1 MSSPYRLLAVALF
14 VLPFAVLAQMSGV
27 YTVDPAGGGSY
38 TTISAAM
45 WDLTNLGVS
54 GPVTVRIMPGAYPEK
69 VLVLPIPG
77 SSAARP
83 VWFESTT
90 LDSTS
95 VTVGPAPDGTITVHL
110 VDAVHVGFRSLTIL
124 AAATGIGGYYTGALK
139 VQNCVIRGNGNGA
152 GQHGIWLQ
160 NSTNPV
166 VRQCRVVDV
175 TDGVTLSV
183 CTNAT
188 IRQNTVL
195 SGCHGIAA
203 TGGSNITF
211 DANVCQSSGGCAS
224 PFATQ
229 SSMNIVGATGS
240 HRVTAHTIINSG
252 GGICLQLDNITSQAA
267 DRTRVVN
274 NMLVHTAIG
283 QATVATP
290 CDLRYCN
297 YVDVYHNSMITSG
310 ARSDVTFTMGGNLRV
325 KGNIFS
331 TTTGAAL
338 NVQGTTALTCD
349 YNMYK
354 LTGGYVALVGT
365 IYRTLGMWQAVGGQD
380 LNGLQADPLFVSNT
394 DLHLTNAS
402 PAQNRVPLN
411 FNVNEDIDGGGRPM
425 PINTLADMGCDERLQ
440 LFVPMHAMEPMAEAA
455 DVPQGLV
462 YPVPADAEVHVRW
475 PGEEA
480 VAYALY
486 ATDGRVVRTG
496 SLLADR
502 RLDVASLTE
511 GAYVLRIAG
520 SGGPFRLVVRH

>member
-1 MSSPYRLLAVALF
+1 MSSLFRLVTTALFALPLALLAQLN
-14 VLPFAVLAQMSGV
+14 GI
-27 YTVDPAGGGSY
+27 YTVDPAGGGNY

-54 GPVTVRIMPGAYPEK
+54 GPVTVRIMPGVYPEK
-69 VLVLPIPG
+69 LMVLPIPG
-77 SSAARP
+77 SSVSRP

-110 VDAVHVGFRSLTIL
+110 IDAVHVGFRSLTIL
-124 AAATGIGGYYTGALK
+124 AATSGIEGFYTGALK
-139 VQNCVIRGNGNGA
+139 VQNCVVRGDGGAA
-152 GQHGIWLQ
+152 GQHGIWLHD
-160 NSTNPV
+160 SPNPT
-166 VRQCRVVDV
+166 VRQCRIVDV
-175 TDGVTLSV
+175 NEGITLSA
-183 CTNAT
+183 CTNVT

-211 DANVCQSSGGCAS
+211 DANVCQSSGGCSS

-229 SSMNIVGATGS
+229 CTMNIVGATGS
-240 HRVTAHTIINSG
+240 QRVTANTIINSG

-274 NMLVHTAIG
+274 NMLVQTAIG

-297 YVDVYHNSMITSG
+297 YVDVYHNSMITTG

-331 TTTGAAL
+331 TTTGPAL

-349 YNMYK
+349 YNMYQV
-354 LTGGYVALVGT
+354 TGAYVALVGT
-365 IYRTLGMWQAVGGQD
+365 SYRTFSMWQAVGGQD
-380 LNGLQADPLFVSNT
+380 LNGLQADPLFVSST

-402 PAQNRVPLN
+402 PGQNRVPLN
-411 FNVNEDIDGGGRPM
+411 LNVNVDIDGGNRPM

-440 LFVPMHAMEPMAEAA
+440 LLVPLHAMQAIPAS
-455 DVPQGLV
+455 DVIEQAIV
-462 YPVPADAEVHVRW
+462 YPVPADGEVRLAL
-475 PGEEA
+475 PGEQPLL
-480 VAYALY
+480 YALY
-486 ATDGRVVRTG
+486 TMDGRLVSSG
-496 SLLADR
+496 SIGADR
-502 RLDVASLTE
+502 RLQVAAIPE
-511 GAYVLRIAG
+511 GAYVLHLVQ
-520 SGGPFRLVVRH
+520 PDVKVRLVVRH